1 MATIQHCFLDLDLMA
16 DVVGLVASI
25 LQLVEVVAKAHKHV
39 KDFRDAPKAQ
49 QRLLVEIQNLDSLL
63 KALDK
68 RVGNDAPAARTTG
81 MQEVGALIELK
92 RTMERLT
99 KKLDS
104 DGISKF
110 SSRLTWPLWGKEDV
124 QEGLNSIE
132 RFKGLAIAWLG
143 LDIWDST
150 QDVLRSVTDFSH
162 DQKEYHDQTISVL
175 KDVAEGQR
183 VDHNSSERE
192 RIIEWYSP
200 LNFFQRQADI
210 LNIHQ
215 PGTGE
220 WLLENDLIKEWKL
233 VAGKRVWCRG
243 IPGAGKTVLASVLV
257 DNLRTNLEGPDTGV
271 AVIYLNHKESDVQ
284 SPSNLLAGIWRQ
296 LVFRKSISPTM
307 RQLYETH
314 REQRTR
320 PRLEETCSVLCS
332 TVSKLSRVFIVVD
345 ALDEYPERQRDTLLH
360 CLSALGPTVSVMLTS
375 RPHINVEGIIPKNL
389 GILEIRANEDDMR
402 RYIDAQISKSTRLSK
417 HIRNCPGLRAEIE
430 GRIIS
435 RSGGMFLLGK
445 LNIDSLL
452 TKLTVKA
459 VRDALKNMPGD
470 LNSMYDDIM
479 ERINRQSEEDKNLA
493 RRTLS
498 WILTADA
505 VLHIS
510 ELIEALA
517 IEPKTNDL
525 DPDNVLDIGDI
536 LSVCAGLVVINEEDH
551 LVRLIHY
558 TAQDY
563 LDRIRDTEFPHAQTE
578 IAGACIT
585 YLSFQ
590 KFGRA
595 RNLDL
600 ESLLDE
606 NPLLEYARLF
616 CLIHARGEPEHR
628 IKGHILRFLTHLV
641 NCGPPWQIMHPAPLR
656 IPSISRLHTASL
668 EGDEESV
675 HLLLQSGVDINS
687 EAQPYGTALQAASAR
702 GHYPVVCILLANG
715 ANVNSQSGICGTA
728 LRAASLAG
736 HTDVVLLLLDH
747 GAEVDAQVGKY
758 GTALAAALSRGH
770 EEVAHLLI
778 AHGAKQPA
786 TQAKHRQDVRTGRKK
801 ALLIGISTCKTE
813 GYPEVECAHRD
824 VYQMRDLLLEVYCY
838 TPSDITILV
847 DDGIED
853 HVQPTRDNI
862 LAAIVELVRD
872 VNEGDQLCFHYT
884 GHSVRIPSVRPY
896 NENDLVKCLVPS
908 DGEDMKITDNE
919 LHDRLV
925 RPLPSGSRLVAVLDT
940 SHSGS
945 LLDLKHFRCNRV
957 YVPWT
962 RKGTRSSEDL
972 QHWWGQRLEMVFQT
986 SSPTLQTSLRPSTG
1000 REDLTRISSGPITKS
1015 GLLTFSL
1022 VRRDATLSETYS
1034 PAIRTSSW
1042 ASSGIGVVARTD
1054 SGPIA
1059 KSELFARM
1067 RTGSAAVTGSLVR
1080 LRTLTLA
1087 VHSAD
1092 KDKEKGNNTE
1102 LNWILP
1108 EEETHCESPVTQF
1121 SCTGWCR
1128 LGPEGHSTVIEEGAG
1143 DDDVMADVI
1152 SLASCKDSQVA
1163 WDTDGISMTSLLVD
1177 LVRENSHQ
1185 TLKDILARISHA
1197 THSLALK
1204 RHGRA
1209 RKLRSWLHWKI
1220 DALERG
1226 NRSVSS
1232 LVVPDTPP
1240 ALARRNTLPHANSG
1254 DRRKAALMPTVVK
1267 RIACLKQKL
1276 IAVTQDKAYDMDNF
1290 QNPELASPRPLDMN
1304 TPWKM

>member
-1 MATIQHCFLDLDLMA
+1 MAIIQHCILQHLHCRQHSLKMATIQYCSLDLDLMA

-25 LQLVEVVAKAHKHV
+25 LQLVEMVAKARKHV
-39 KDFRDAPKAQ
+39 KDFRDAPKDQ

-68 RVGNDAPAARTTG
+68 RVGNDTPAGRTTG

-99 KKLDS
+99 KKKLDS

-150 QDVLRSVTDFSH
+150 QDVLRSVTDLSH
-162 DQKEYHDQTISVL
+162 GQKEYHDQTISVL
-175 KDVAEGQR
+175 NDVAEVQR

-192 RIIEWYSP
+192 KIIEWYSP

-210 LNIHQ
+210 LNTRQ

-220 WLLENDLIKEWKL
+220 WLLENDLIKEWKS

-243 IPGAGKTVLASVLV
+243 IPGAGKTVLASVVV

-284 SPSNLLAGIWRQ
+284 SPSNLLAGVWRQ

-307 RQLYETH
+307 HRLYETH

-320 PRLEETCSVLCS
+320 PCLEETCSVLCS

-345 ALDEYPERQRDTLLH
+345 ALDECPEQQRDTLLR
-360 CLSALGPTVSVMLTS
+360 CLSALGRTVSLMLTS
-375 RPHINVEGIIPKNL
+375 RPHINVEGIIPNNL

-402 RYIDAQISKSTRLSK
+402 RYIDAQMSKSSRLSK

-470 LNSMYDDIM
+470 LDSMYDDIM
-479 ERINRQSEEDKNLA
+479 ERINRQSEEDRNLA

-498 WILTADA
+498 WILTAEA
-505 VLHIS
+505 VLHVS

-590 KFGRA
+590 KFARA
-595 RNLDL
+595 GDLDL
-600 ESLLDE
+600 ESFLDE
-606 NPLLEYARLF
+606 NPLLDYARLF
-616 CLIHARGEPEHR
+616 CLIHARGEPEYR
-628 IKGHILRFLTHLV
+628 IKGNILRFLTHLV
-641 NCGPPWQIMHPAPLR
+641 DCGPPWQIMFSMHTSLPRTRLGIAAYFGMLEVARDLIEEDGFDVSALR
-656 IPSISRLHTASL
+656 GAITNGRTRMVSLLMKTRGYQEHLELQKTSQAINRLTLSRKVAHYISRLHTASL

-675 HLLLQSGVDINS
+675 HLLLRSGVDINS

-702 GHYPVVCILLANG
+702 AHYPIVCILLANG

-747 GAEVDAQVGKY
+747 GAEVDAQTGKY

-778 AHGAKQPA
+778 SHGAKQPA
-786 TQAKHRQDVRTGRKK
+786 AQVKHWQDVRTSRKK

-813 GYPEVECAHRD
+813 GYPEIECAHRD
-824 VYQMRDLLLEVYCY
+824 VYQLRDLLLEV
-838 TPSDITILV
+838 LL
-847 DDGIED
+847 
-853 HVQPTRDNI
+853 R
-862 LAAIVELVRD
+862 AVR
-872 VNEGDQLCFHYT
+872 
-884 GHSVRIPSVRPY
+884 Y
-896 NENDLVKCLVPS
+896 NYP
-908 DGEDMKITDNE
+908 
-919 LHDRLV
+919 
-925 RPLPSGSRLVAVLDT
+925 
-940 SHSGS
+940 
-945 LLDLKHFRCNRV
+945 
-957 YVPWT
+957 
-962 RKGTRSSEDL
+962 
-972 QHWWGQRLEMVFQT
+972 
-986 SSPTLQTSLRPSTG
+986 
-1000 REDLTRISSGPITKS
+1000 
-1015 GLLTFSL
+1015 
-1022 VRRDATLSETYS
+1022 
-1034 PAIRTSSW
+1034 
-1042 ASSGIGVVARTD
+1042 
-1054 SGPIA
+1054 
-1059 KSELFARM
+1059 
-1067 RTGSAAVTGSLVR
+1067 
-1080 LRTLTLA
+1080 
-1087 VHSAD
+1087 
-1092 KDKEKGNNTE
+1092 
-1102 LNWILP
+1102 
-1108 EEETHCESPVTQF
+1108 
-1121 SCTGWCR
+1121 
-1128 LGPEGHSTVIEEGAG
+1128 
-1143 DDDVMADVI
+1143 
-1152 SLASCKDSQVA
+1152 
-1163 WDTDGISMTSLLVD
+1163 
-1177 LVRENSHQ
+1177 
-1185 TLKDILARISHA
+1185 
-1197 THSLALK
+1197 
-1204 RHGRA
+1204 
-1209 RKLRSWLHWKI
+1209 
-1220 DALERG
+1220 RG
-1226 NRSVSS
+1226 
-1232 LVVPDTPP
+1232 
-1240 ALARRNTLPHANSG
+1240 
-1254 DRRKAALMPTVVK
+1254 
-1267 RIACLKQKL
+1267 
-1276 IAVTQDKAYDMDNF
+1276 
-1290 QNPELASPRPLDMN
+1290 
-1304 TPWKM
+1304 